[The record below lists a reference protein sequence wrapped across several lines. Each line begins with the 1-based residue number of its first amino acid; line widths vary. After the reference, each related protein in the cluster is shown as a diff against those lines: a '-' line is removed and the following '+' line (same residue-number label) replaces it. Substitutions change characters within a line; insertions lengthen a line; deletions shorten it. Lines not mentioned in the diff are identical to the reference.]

1 MTMFE
6 PDFDPL
12 MELELIKENLNNHS
26 DIINKLVKAN
36 NEQAITLQ
44 DISEQFV
51 KITNQNVFLHN
62 TMNEI
67 INEIK

>member
-1 MTMFE
+1 MFE

-36 NEQAITLQ
+36 NEQAKTLQ

>member
-1 MTMFE
+1 MFE

>member
-1 MTMFE
+1 MFE

-36 NEQAITLQ
+36 NEQAKTLQ
-44 DISEQFV
+44 DMSEQFV
-51 KITNQNVFLHN
+51 KITKQNVFLHN